1 MIVNRVGLSP
11 YQCGATA
18 ILFAAVLWGTTGVA
32 ASFAPNISPL
42 GIGAFAMG
50 VAGIIQA
57 GLAYKKLK
65 LQFTCLIQQKNILL
79 LSALALAI
87 YPLAFYSSMRLAG
100 VAVGTVVS
108 IGSAPLFAALL
119 EYLFNKTLSLTKRW
133 LISVVIGL
141 IGIALLAFGEPHI
154 PDLSSLGQTAEQVS
168 ELVAGQST
176 GHTVQ
181 HHQLWGIA
189 LGLLAGL
196 TYASYAWAARVMID
210 SGVHSQ
216 AAIGGIFGLGA
227 LLLLPSLFFTGDNLF
242 SSAGNALVSV
252 YMALIP
258 MTLGYIAFGYGLRHI
273 NASRA
278 SLLTL
283 MEPVVAAILAVLI
296 VGEVISPLGWFGMLL
311 IMVCLWVQATEKRPD
326 GSIGSQQ

>member
-1 MIVNRVGLSP
+1 M
-11 YQCGATA
+11 
-18 ILFAAVLWGTTGVA
+18 
-32 ASFAPNISPL
+32 
-42 GIGAFAMG
+42 
-50 VAGIIQA
+50 
-57 GLAYKKLK
+57 
-65 LQFTCLIQQKNILL
+65 QQKNILL
-79 LSALALAI
+79 LSALALAV

-141 IGIALLAFGEPHI
+141 IGIALLAFGEPHM
-154 PDLSSLGQTAEQVS
+154 PDLSPLGQTTEQVS
-168 ELVAGQST
+168 EHATGYLTGQAAP
-176 GHTVQ
+176 Q
-181 HHQLWGIA
+181 RQLWGIA

-196 TYASYAWAARVMID
+196 TYASYAWAARAMID

-242 SSAGNALVSV
+242 SSTGNALVSV

-273 NASRA
+273 NASSA

-311 IMVCLWVQATEKRPD
+311 IMVCLWVQATEKRAD
-326 GSIGSQQ
+326 DSIGSE

>member
-1 MIVNRVGLSP
+1 
-11 YQCGATA
+11 
-18 ILFAAVLWGTTGVA
+18 
-32 ASFAPNISPL
+32 
-42 GIGAFAMG
+42 MG

-65 LQFTCLIQQKNILL
+65 LQFACLVQQKNILL
-79 LSALALAI
+79 LSGLALAV

-119 EYLFNKTLSLTKRW
+119 EYLFNTTLSLTKRW

-141 IGIALLAFGEPHI
+141 IGIALLAFGEPHM
-154 PDLSSLGQTAEQVS
+154 PDLSPLGQTAKQVS
-168 ELVAGQST
+168 EHAT
-176 GHTVQ
+176 GYITDQAAPHR
-181 HHQLWGIA
+181 QLWGIA

-196 TYASYAWAARVMID
+196 TYASYAWAARAMID

-242 SSAGNALVSV
+242 SSTGNALVSV

-273 NASRA
+273 NASSA

-283 MEPVVAAILAVLI
+283 MEPVVAAILAV
-296 VGEVISPLGWFGMLL
+296 
-311 IMVCLWVQATEKRPD
+311 C
-326 GSIGSQQ
+326 